1 MLESSI
7 KYRIVN
13 NQIKRFSKR
22 TWGVKMDFNQ
32 GKITTIHDF
41 DMDFENLQ
49 SRLGELKKRFPTGV
63 VIPLHENDLSSTKM
77 QSIITGLNKC
87 DYLKKVLIALSA
99 SSKDNY
105 EKAMKLRSDFKVPCE
120 VVWCNKPEVNAIFEE
135 LKNRGLDVTKCCGK
149 GKDMW
154 LALGIASLDLYAV
167 AMHDADIVSYSEM
180 LPTKLLYS
188 IVEPRLDFF
197 FAKGYYARVNLETR
211 RIYGRVYRLFISP
224 LMNALQKKMN
234 HSSSF
239 IRYLQSFRYPL
250 SGEIAIYLDVALNLR
265 IPADWGLEMGM
276 LAELYRNI
284 SDKRICD
291 VDLGLYDHKHKELS
305 QGSLLKTA
313 ENCLITVLRTLT
325 EIEGIDV
332 SEAFLLS
339 LQVTYRRFAQDKIR
353 QYNADALC
361 NSLYYDRHEE
371 ENSVDALAEVI
382 IQAGRCYL
390 SNPVGV
396 QLPDWLRTISAMPDI
411 RERLKKT
418 AIER

>member
-1 MLESSI
+1 
-7 KYRIVN
+7 
-13 NQIKRFSKR
+13 
-22 TWGVKMDFNQ
+22 MDFDQ
-32 GKITTIHDF
+32 GRITTIHDF
-41 DMDFENLQ
+41 NMEFEKLKT
-49 SRLGELKKRFPTGV
+49 RLTELNTKYPAGV
-63 VIPLHENDLSSTKM
+63 IIPVHENDLENPQIQQIVS
-77 QSIITGLNKC
+77 GLNKC
-87 DYLKKVLIALSA
+87 TYLKKVLIALSA
-99 SSKDNY
+99 SSSDNY
-105 EKAMKLRSDFKVPCE
+105 EKAMKLRSAFKVPCE

-135 LKNRGLDVTKCCGK
+135 LKGKGLDVTKQCGK
-149 GKDMW
+149 GKDLW
-154 LALGIASLDLYAV
+154 LALGIASLDLHAIAV
-167 AMHDADIVSYSEM
+167 HDADIVSYSEM
-180 LPTKLLYS
+180 LPTKLLYA

-197 FAKGYYARVNLETR
+197 FSKGYYARISLETR
-211 RIYGRVYRLFISP
+211 RIHGRISRLFISP
-224 LMNALQKKMN
+224 LLSALQKKLN

-239 IRYLQSFRYPL
+239 IRYLQGFRYPL
-250 SGEIAIYLDVALNLR
+250 SGEIAIYSDVAENLR

-361 NSLYYDRHEE
+361 SSLYYDRHEE
-371 ENSVDALAEVI
+371 ETSVDALAEVI
-382 IQAGRCYL
+382 TQGGRCYL

>member
-1 MLESSI
+1 
-7 KYRIVN
+7 
-13 NQIKRFSKR
+13 
-22 TWGVKMDFNQ
+22 MDFDQ
-32 GKITTIHDF
+32 GRITTIHDF
-41 DMDFENLQ
+41 NMEFEKLKT
-49 SRLGELKKRFPTGV
+49 RLTELNTKYPAGV
-63 VIPLHENDLSSTKM
+63 IIPVHENDLENPQIQQIVS
-77 QSIITGLNKC
+77 GLNKC
-87 DYLKKVLIALSA
+87 TYLKKVTIALSA
-99 SSKDNY
+99 SSGDNY
-105 EKAMKLRSDFKVPCE
+105 EKAMKLCSAFKVPRE

-135 LKNRGLDVTKCCGK
+135 LKGKGLDVTKQCGK
-149 GKDMW
+149 GKDLW
-154 LALGIASLDLYAV
+154 LALGIASLDLHAIAV
-167 AMHDADIVSYSEM
+167 HDADIVSYSEM
-180 LPTKLLYS
+180 MPTKLLYA

-197 FAKGYYARVNLETR
+197 FSKGYYARVNLETR
-211 RIYGRVYRLFISP
+211 RIHGRISRLFISP
-224 LMNALQKKMN
+224 LLSALQKKLN

-239 IRYLQSFRYPL
+239 IRYLQGFRYPL
-250 SGEIAIYLDVALNLR
+250 SGEIAIYSDVAENLR

-325 EIEGIDV
+325 EIEGINV

-361 NSLYYDRHEE
+361 SSLYYDRHEE
-371 ENSVDALAEVI
+371 ETNVDALAEVI
-382 IQAGRCYL
+382 MHAGRCYM